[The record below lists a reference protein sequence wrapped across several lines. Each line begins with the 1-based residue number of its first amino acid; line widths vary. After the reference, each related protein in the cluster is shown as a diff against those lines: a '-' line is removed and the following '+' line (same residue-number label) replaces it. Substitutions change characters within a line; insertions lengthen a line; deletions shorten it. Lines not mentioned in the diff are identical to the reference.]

1 MKEYIIS
8 ILVISIICFVA
19 RELLSTSNMAKHI
32 SFISGLCIFTVAIMP
47 LISVID
53 GISDISFD
61 EMLNGEEVATEYES
75 VFDSYI
81 ENAEIDLIKRDIRA
95 DLAKRFSLDESELK
109 INIKYDYRSEARLE
123 RVSVTLLGRAVFADS
138 NAIKSYLDSRLS
150 CETVVIV
157 GG

>member
-1 MKEYIIS
+1 
-8 ILVISIICFVA
+8 
-19 RELLSTSNMAKHI
+19 
-32 SFISGLCIFTVAIMP
+32 MP